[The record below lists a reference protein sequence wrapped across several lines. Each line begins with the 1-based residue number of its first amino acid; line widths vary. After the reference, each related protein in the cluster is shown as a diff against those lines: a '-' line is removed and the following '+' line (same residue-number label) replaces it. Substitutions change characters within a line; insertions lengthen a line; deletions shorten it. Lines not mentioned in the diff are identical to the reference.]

1 MPSRQDQLH
10 SYQFTVQRVVSALVM
25 RDTDPAQA
33 PFRRA
38 AGATLASI
46 LLAVVIAAGYG
57 VYGVFSNRGDTGW
70 KAEGTVIIEDG
81 SGAHF
86 VYRNGKLHPALNLT
100 SALLASG
107 ATSPKLV
114 TVAKK
119 SLVDVPRGLT
129 VGVVDLP
136 DSLPDPGALLGLP
149 WSICSATE
157 AGKPVSVL
165 VVGDGVQAGKGR
177 VMGGDDALFVRA
189 GDQIYLLWHGRLYN
203 ADADEF
209 ADLAGGA
216 QPMAVPAAFVNGMP
230 QGQPLDEPRVGSP
243 GARSTV
249 KNLKNGQVIKIKG
262 LDGKSHQYAVVRA
275 DGLAMITP
283 VQAALLL
290 GRYRQKHDIG
300 REIEI
305 DQTELAEYDNSPA
318 SLVPDANDPRQP
330 PANMPTIASYGQGAL
345 CAVTRDDSNAPEVRV
360 EVPLD
365 LTGRIATVA
374 RSAEGGAYAD
384 YVLVPSGRGAIVAAG
399 TTLSLVTDQGV
410 RYDAA
415 RPDVLPM
422 LGYKDPVP
430 LRLPS
435 SLVDLLPP
443 GPGLDPQA
451 ASAQLAL
458 G

>member
-46 LLAVVIAAGYG
+46 LLAVVIAAGFG
-57 VYGVFSNRGDTGW
+57 VYGVFTNRGDNAW
-70 KAEGTVIIEDG
+70 KAEGTVIIEQD

-100 SALLASG
+100 SAMLAAG
-107 ATSPKLV
+107 VGQPKV
-114 TVAKK
+114 TTVSRK

-136 DSLPDPGALLGLP
+136 DSLPDPRSLLGLP
-149 WSICSATE
+149 WMICSASA
-157 AGKPVSVL
+157 AGKPAAAL
-165 VVGDGVQAGKGR
+165 VVGDTALAGRGR
-177 VMGGDDALFVRA
+177 VMGGEEALFVRA
-189 GDQIYLLWHGRLYN
+189 GEQIYLLWHGRLYN
-203 ADADEF
+203 ADPDEY

-216 QPMAVPAAFVNGMP
+216 QPVTVPAAFVNGMP
-230 QGQPLDEPRVGSP
+230 QGQPLDEPRVSRP
-243 GARSTV
+243 GDLSSIKA
-249 KNLKNGQVIKIKG
+249 LKNGQVIKIKG

-290 GRYRQKHDIG
+290 GRFRQRYAIG

-305 DQTELAEYDNSPA
+305 DQTELTEYDSAPA

-345 CAVTRDDSNAPEVRV
+345 CAVTRDDAGTTEVRA

-365 LTGRIATVA
+365 LNGRIATVA
-374 RSAEGGAYAD
+374 RSAEGGSYAD